1 MAEIINKINYFIVI
15 ILLTS
20 CVQNYNNEKINSL
33 LELEQITKTDVQNLE
48 LLKKED
54 VQNILKIAKFNL
66 SQIEEKKLD
75 SMEIELIYFEY
86 RDYLHCI
93 NNLHEVMNTIK
104 TLQNTLSVNETQL
117 KNIKYD
123 YANSKERRSD
133 LDKHL
138 LQEKKIVL
146 ETSARVFEAIN
157 TIKKEKKKFSS
168 LNKKIEEIIE

>member
-157 TIKKEKKKFSS
+157 TIKKEKQKFSS